1 MRKIGFILILLLIFS
16 FFISNSTFADRED
29 EKRKE
34 IVLPKNEILN
44 KDYFAAGDSV
54 TLSGTVNGDVYLA
67 GGSVIVEGIVNGDL
81 LVAGGVVAIRGKVTH
96 DARIG
101 GGQIIISGEI
111 DGNLTVG
118 GGSVNLTDSAK
129 IGGSLVAGAGSLFVF
144 APVGKGA
151 TIGAGQVTLG
161 NKIGGDITAGIGKIT
176 LTPNANIIGNLVY
189 WSKSNAQIEPGAQV
203 LGKITHNLPAEFKP
217 TKRIVVLPLL
227 ILIGNLISSLVLG
240 LLMLKFLPV
249 YTQRTANVI
258 TEKPWASLGVG
269 FLTTVLFPV
278 IFIILLITLVG
289 IPLALILLFT
299 FLIIAYITKIFVSL
313 VIGQKIFK
321 FIGQRTKS
329 GWVLLMGLIVYGII
343 TMIPVIGWIV
353 SILVFL
359 FGLGAVILEKKD
371 FYRQLRSENRV

>member
-1 MRKIGFILILLLIFS
+1 MHKIGFIFIPLLILP
-16 FFISNSTFADRED
+16 FFISNSALADREG

-44 KDYFAAGDSV
+44 KDYFAAGNSV

-81 LVAGGVVAIRGKVTH
+81 LVAGGVVTIRGKITH

-101 GGQIIISGEI
+101 GGQVIISGEI
-111 DGNLTVG
+111 DGNLTAG
-118 GGSVNLTDSAK
+118 GGSVNITDSAK
-129 IGGSLVAGAGSLFVF
+129 IGGSLVAGAGSLLVF

-151 TIGAGQVTLG
+151 TIGAGRVTLG
-161 NKIGGDITAGIGKIT
+161 NKIGGDITAGVGQIT

-217 TKRIVVLPLL
+217 TKKIIILPLL
-227 ILIGNLISSLVLG
+227 ILIGNLVSSLVIG

-258 TEKPWASLGVG
+258 TENPWASLGIG

-278 IFIILLITLVG
+278 IFIILLVTLVG
-289 IPLALILLFT
+289 IPIALILLFT
-299 FLIIAYITKIFVSL
+299 FLIIAYITKVFVSL
-313 VIGQKIFK
+313 LIGQKIFK
-321 FIGQRTKS
+321 FIGRQTKS
-329 GWVLLMGLIVYGII
+329 GWALVVGLIVYGII
-343 TMIPVIGWIV
+343 TIIPVIGWIV
-353 SILVFL
+353 SMLVFL
-359 FGLGAVILEKKD
+359 FGLGGVILVKKD
-371 FYRQLRSENRV
+371 FYHQLRSENRI